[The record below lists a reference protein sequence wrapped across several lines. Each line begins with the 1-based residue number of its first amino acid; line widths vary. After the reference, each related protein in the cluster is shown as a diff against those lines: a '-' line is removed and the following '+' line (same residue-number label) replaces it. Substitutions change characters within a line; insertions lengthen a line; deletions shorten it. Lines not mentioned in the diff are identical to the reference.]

1 MGDVWIVET
10 LHVSP
15 QCPHGEWIE
24 WPAFHS
30 PIDAEW
36 KAEYMIRDF
45 PGIVTD
51 YVIIRRET
59 TIVDHIWGRYGDE
72 YSRG

>member
-1 MGDVWIVET
+1 MGDVWIVRT

-15 QCPHGEWIE
+15 QVPDGEWIE
-24 WPAFHS
+24 WPQHHS
-30 PIDAEW
+30 PVDAEW
-36 KAEYMIRDF
+36 RAESQVRDF

-51 YVIIRRET
+51 YVIMRRDSAG
-59 TIVDHIWGRYGDE
+59 VDHVWGRYGDE